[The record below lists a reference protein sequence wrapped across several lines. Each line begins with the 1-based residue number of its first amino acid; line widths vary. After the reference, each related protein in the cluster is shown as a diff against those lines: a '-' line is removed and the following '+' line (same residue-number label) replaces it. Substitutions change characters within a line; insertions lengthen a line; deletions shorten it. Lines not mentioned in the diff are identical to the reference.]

1 MYVNVFYVKI
11 LKTNLNKTIFALNI
25 KIKVLFTMTTQ
36 KFEIEINTL
45 KKFFEVYCNDKHEN
59 QIQKTVHLEYK
70 NEKFSIDLSLCE
82 DCHEAISYSFERLD
96 QCPHEIKPRCRTC
109 PSPCYEKS
117 RWKNIAKVMKYAAI
131 KLSLTKM
138 KNKIKNIF
146 S

>member
-1 MYVNVFYVKI
+1 
-11 LKTNLNKTIFALNI
+11 
-25 KIKVLFTMTTQ
+25 MTTQ

-45 KKFFEVYCNDKHEN
+45 KRFFKVYCNDKHEN
-59 QIQKTVHLEYK
+59 QRKKSVNLEYK
-70 NEKFSIDLSLCE
+70 NKKFRIDLSLCQE
-82 DCHEAISYSFERLD
+82 CFDAINYSFERLD
-96 QCPHEIKPRCRTC
+96 QCPHDIKPRCRTC
-109 PSPCYEKS
+109 LSPCYEKS